1 MMKVKSVLFGSLLLS
16 FIATGAL
23 SQPRE
28 LYPILF
34 EYARDLYPDYKKIP
48 EDRRYY
54 LEAVAEYIREKKAL
68 GRPAALLF
76 IGTNQSTRS
85 IMAQVWAQAA
95 AYYYGFDDA
104 EYFSGG
110 INDGPI
116 SVNAIKAL
124 ERAGFIVYKIKEGGR
139 IYYQVKYSY
148 NLKPIVIFPKKVDDR
163 PNPVSNFMAV
173 MVCPNAAQNIPF
185 VKGTRSRIEILYNDP
200 LGFDGSEEEV
210 QRYDEV
216 NRQIA
221 LEMFYLFSKL
231 KHV

>member
-1 MMKVKSVLFGSLLLS
+1 MKLKIVLFGGL
-16 FIATGAL
+16 FIIFQVSEAW

-34 EYARDLYPDYKKIP
+34 EYARDLYPDYKRIP

-68 GRPAALLF
+68 SSPAALLF

-85 IMAQVWAQAA
+85 IMAQVWARAA
-95 AYYYGFDDA
+95 AHYYGFDDA

-110 INDGPI
+110 INEGPI
-116 SVNAIKAL
+116 SVNTIKSL
-124 ERAGFIVYKIKEGGR
+124 ERAGFIIYKIKEGGK

-148 NLKPIVIFPKKVDDR
+148 NLKPLLIYPKKVDDR
-163 PNPVSNFMAV
+163 PNPISNFMAV
-173 MVCPNAAQNIPF
+173 MVCPNAAQNMPF
-185 VKGTRSRIEILYNDP
+185 VKGTRSRIEIFYNDP